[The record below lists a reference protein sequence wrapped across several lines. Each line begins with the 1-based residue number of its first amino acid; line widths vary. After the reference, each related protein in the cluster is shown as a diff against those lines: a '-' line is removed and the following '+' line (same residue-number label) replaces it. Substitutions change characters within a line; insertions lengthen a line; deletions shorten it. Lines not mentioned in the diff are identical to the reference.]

1 VSRAATVG
9 VAIGVTAAVVAGAT
23 IWLVLSDPVAVA
35 NVLEGGEISP
45 LVLQLVDVLYAALVR
60 LFGYL

>member
-35 NVLEGGEISP
+35 NVLEGGGVSP
-45 LVLQLVDVLYAALVR
+45 RVR
-60 LFGYL
+60 QRGDGV